1 MHRHHSSTLV
11 VFGDSLSDNG
21 NLFALTGFPQPPAWE
36 GRSSNGPV
44 YAEQLA
50 DLLDM
55 KLDDRAFAGAE
66 ASDTSPP
73 VIVNP
78 ATGQP
83 LPINL
88 STQIAGYLADLDGHK
103 APHGTTALIN
113 IGSND
118 YDGFLLSSLAKT
130 PAEIQAEIPA
140 FVASVVGSIDQS
152 INQLTQAGIDHI
164 VLFTLPDFGF
174 TPNAQA
180 AGPQVAAFA
189 HQLDVINNAA
199 LEQMASTHS
208 NVQVVDAFLFSESVF
223 TDPTAFGF
231 NPDLNFEWVQQ
242 LAAGTHQFAPNELA
256 FFDGEHPTEA
266 GHSVLA
272 AFADASLNSDT
283 VQFLDGTQSVIH
295 AGHGDNFIFATP
307 LDPANHALSGNYDIG
322 GGGGDDIIYAGSGN
336 VTVHGG
342 SGDDLIFA
350 GSGDATLEGGS
361 GADVLETNSTGIN
374 TLIGGSGGDALIA
387 NRAGNNTMLGG
398 SSDDLFVFKEN
409 AGLLNSGG
417 GFSFGHEVVSGGGGH
432 DTLRFIINDQ
442 NPIAEQAFIAEFR
455 QIESAFDAAA
465 KHGHA
470 GTFDIDGLHVEGV
483 ERIELQIDSVST
495 DPNTP
500 YLITHQIAL
509 ADGHSGHESS
519 ALSAL
524 LLTAGHWNLLTA

>member
-1 MHRHHSSTLV
+1 MHHRSSTLV

-21 NLFALTGFPQPPAWE
+21 NLLALTGFPQPPAWE

-50 DLLDM
+50 KLLHVN
-55 KLDDRAFAGAE
+55 LDDRAFAGAE
-66 ASDTSPP
+66 ASDNSPP

-78 ATGQP
+78 ANGQP

-118 YDGFLLSSLAKT
+118 YDGFLLANLSKT
-130 PAEIQAEIPA
+130 PAEILAEVPA
-140 FVASVVGSIDQS
+140 FVASVVGSIDQA
-152 INQLTQAGIDHI
+152 INQLTHAGVDHI

-199 LEQMASTHS
+199 LEQMASTHP
-208 NVQVVDAFLFSESVF
+208 NVDVVDAFKFSESVF
-223 TDPTAFGF
+223 TDPAAFGF
-231 NPDLNFEWVQQ
+231 NPNLNFEWVQQ

-266 GHSVLA
+266 GHSALA
-272 AFADASLNSDT
+272 AFADASLTSDT
-283 VQFLDGTQSVIH
+283 VQFLDGTQSIVH

-307 LDPANHALSGNYDIG
+307 PDPANPAPDINYDIF

-350 GSGDATLEGGS
+350 GSGNATLEGGS
-361 GADVLETNSTGIN
+361 GVDVLETNSTGTN
-374 TLIGGSGGDALIA
+374 KLVGGSGGDALIV
-387 NRAGNNTMLGG
+387 NRAGDNTLLGG
-398 SSDDLFVFKEN
+398 SGDDLFVFKES
-409 AGLLNSGG
+409 AGLVNSGG
-417 GFSFGHEVVSGGGGH
+417 GFNCGHEVVGGGGGH

-442 NPIAEQAFIAEFR
+442 NPAAEQAFIAEFR
-455 QIESAFDAAA
+455 QIEAAFDSAA
-465 KHGHA
+465 KHGHP
-470 GTFDIDGLHVEGV
+470 GTFDIDGLHVQGV
-483 ERIELQIDSVST
+483 ERVELQIDSVST
-495 DPNTP
+495 NPNTP
-500 YLITHQIAL
+500 WLITHQIAL
-509 ADGHSGHESS
+509 ADGHGGHESA
-519 ALSAL
+519 ALAQVL
-524 LLTAGHWNLLTA
+524 QTAEHWNLLTA